1 MDIIEKLLDIP
12 DIEIENIELNEKGDV
27 IITVR
32 STIDVTR
39 CRKCGRKISKLH
51 GHDKAIML
59 RHLPILGGKTYIRIC
74 PARYR
79 CTHCEGKPTTTQKL
93 PWYKE
98 RSPSTIAYEKH
109 ILLQLVNSTVSDVS
123 IKEDIG
129 YETVVGAIQRHI
141 SDAVNWDEIERLNVI
156 GLDEIALKKGHK
168 DFVVIVT
175 ARDCDN
181 ITILAVLNDRKKSTV
196 KAFLSSIPERLK
208 KTVTTVCSDMY
219 DGYINAAK
227 EVFGEDVVVVI
238 DRFHVA
244 QLYRGGM
251 DNLRKKEIAR
261 LKTELREEE
270 HKNLKGVM
278 WPLRKNARDLMDE
291 ELEVLERLFK
301 YSPMLKIAYKLRND
315 LTDIFDSDISK
326 SEAQVKIDDWIDKVI
341 KSGLTCFNNFLST
354 LDTRMCE
361 IVNYFINRQTSGF
374 VEGLNNKI
382 KVTKR
387 RCYGIL
393 NVKHLFQRIHLDLNG
408 YFLFT

>member
-12 DIEIENIELNEKGDV
+12 DTEIESIEVNGQRDV

-32 STIDVTR
+32 STINVTR
-39 CRKCGRKISKLH
+39 CHKCGRKINKLH
-51 GHDKAIML
+51 GHGEAITL
-59 RHLPILGGKTYIRIC
+59 RHLSILGRKTYIRIR
-74 PARYR
+74 PVRYR

-93 PWYKE
+93 HWYNE
-98 RSPSTIAYEKH
+98 RSSCTIAYEEH

-123 IKEDIG
+123 VKEDIG
-129 YETVVGAIQRHI
+129 YETVMGAIQRHI
-141 SDAVNWDEIERLNVI
+141 EDAVNWDGIERLNVI

-175 ARDCDN
+175 ARDCDK

-244 QLYRGGM
+244 KLYRGGL

-261 LKTELREEE
+261 LKTELAEEE
-270 HKNLKGVM
+270 YKKLKGVM
-278 WPLRKNARDLMDE
+278 WLLRKNAKDLVDE

-301 YSPMLKIAYKLRND
+301 YSPMLEIAYKLRND
-315 LTDIFDSDISK
+315 LTNIFDSDISK
-326 SEAQVKIDDWIDKVI
+326 SEAQIKINDWMDKAI

-361 IVNYFINRQTSGF
+361 IVNYFISRQTSGF

-382 KVTKR
+382 KVIKR

-393 NVKHLFQRIHLDLNG
+393 NVEHLFQRIHLDIEG
-408 YFLFT
+408 YSLFT